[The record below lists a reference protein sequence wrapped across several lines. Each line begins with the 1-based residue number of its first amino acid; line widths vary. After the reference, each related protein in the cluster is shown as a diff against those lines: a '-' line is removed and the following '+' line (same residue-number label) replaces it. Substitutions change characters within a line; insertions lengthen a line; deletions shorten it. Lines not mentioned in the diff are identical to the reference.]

1 MIPVKGYIGLYRDEN
16 SNAII
21 NNNDS
26 VYDEYINSRD
36 KLLENQK
43 KLTTLENDIIE
54 IKKLLQKVL
63 ENK

>member
-26 VYDEYINSRD
+26 VYDEYVKSRD
-36 KLLENQK
+36 KLIENQK
-43 KLTTLENDIIE
+43 KLTTLENEIIE
-54 IKKLLQKVL
+54 IKKILQQVL
-63 ENK
+63 QNK